1 MDVEESNQQNPSPPS
16 NKHLNMASI
25 ISSRKKPVKFKEDR
39 DVQCKNE
46 SFFTKDISKV
56 EIAKRRRKKPLKW
69 SEQDTNTFYRCL
81 EVFGTDFSMM
91 AEVLSHKTQRQLL
104 RKYHKEKKRDLVRV
118 NGALERHESNLIKRD
133 SRAKS
138 FLEGVFKLTSE
149 SELSAGE
156 FSDNSFE
163 NVVAKKLKLLAEVG
177 KDSEGE
183 DIKPLSFY
191 LNQLD

>member
-1 MDVEESNQQNPSPPS
+1 MDVEESDQQKPNPPAFKQP
-16 NKHLNMASI
+16 NMASI
-25 ISSRKKPVKFKEDR
+25 ISSKSKPVKFKEDK
-39 DVQCKNE
+39 DTQCRNE
-46 SFFTKDISKV
+46 SIFTKDISKAS
-56 EIAKRRRKKPLKW
+56 IAKRRRKKPLKW

-81 EVFGTDFSMM
+81 EIFGTDFSMI

-104 RKYHKEKKRDLVRV
+104 RKYHKEKKRDLERV
-118 NGALERHESNLIKRD
+118 NKALEQHECNLIRKD

-163 NVVAKKLKLLAEVG
+163 NEVARKLKLLVEASKE
-177 KDSEGE
+177 SEGE

-191 LNQLD
+191 LSQLD